1 MYKSKKQEAH
11 VVPRCGMWVALT
23 GLERK
28 NMELRRK
35 RRHERISRAWIIR
48 ILSPMLSKV

>member
-11 VVPRCGMWVALT
+11 VVLRCGMWVALT

-28 NMELRRK
+28 NMESHRK
-35 RRHERISRAWIIR
+35 RGHERISRAWIIR
-48 ILSPMLSKV
+48 ILNPMLSKV